1 MLKGDRIGLTWTSVG
16 VSVRPKEG
24 EEDKKKRR
32 LISMSG
38 GGSLHTL
45 FPLTSPLEPSLTCP
59 MWGGVPFWD
68 VEEGARP
75 TSTNEEAPFFHTL
88 Q

>member
-32 LISMSG
+32 LILSLG
-38 GGSLHTL
+38 GGTHHLPSHSLR
-45 FPLTSPLEPSLTCP
+45 PLEPSPYMP
-59 MWGGVPFWD
+59 M
-68 VEEGARP
+68 
-75 TSTNEEAPFFHTL
+75 
-88 Q
+88 